1 MIAVL
6 AAIFPIVAI
15 LLLGKAVGKMGL
27 VSDEGWLGL
36 ESITYYVLFPALII
50 SKLAIADFD
59 GLDWRMPIVLIAA
72 QVLMAG
78 ASIWLGKFF
87 SQSGERIGVYVQSG
101 VRWNTFIAIALAQD
115 LMGEDGV
122 ILIAVA
128 AAAMVPTS
136 NLLSTIALSH
146 YSSGQTSAS
155 NLIRQIMINPLI
167 IASVIGLAI
176 NLLQI
181 SPTYSILNFMD
192 ILAGGAVA
200 TGLLASGAYVQL
212 RNASTSVAE
221 LLGWSMFRLL
231 GLPLTAGV
239 IAFTF
244 DVSPEMFLVV
254 LIATAVPTASNG
266 AILARKL
273 GGDAMLAANLIA
285 VQTILALVSFTGI
298 LWVAAAFGLT

>member
-1 MIAVL
+1 
-6 AAIFPIVAI
+6 
-15 LLLGKAVGKMGL
+15 
-27 VSDEGWLGL
+27 
-36 ESITYYVLFPALII
+36 
-50 SKLAIADFD
+50 
-59 GLDWRMPIVLIAA
+59 
-72 QVLMAG
+72 
-78 ASIWLGKFF
+78 
-87 SQSGERIGVYVQSG
+87 
-101 VRWNTFIAIALAQD
+101 
-115 LMGEDGV
+115 
-122 ILIAVA
+122 
-128 AAAMVPTS
+128 
-136 NLLSTIALSH
+136 
-146 YSSGQTSAS
+146 
-155 NLIRQIMINPLI
+155 LIRQIMINPLI

>member
-1 MIAVL
+1 
-6 AAIFPIVAI
+6 
-15 LLLGKAVGKMGL
+15 
-27 VSDEGWLGL
+27 
-36 ESITYYVLFPALII
+36 
-50 SKLAIADFD
+50 
-59 GLDWRMPIVLIAA
+59 
-72 QVLMAG
+72 MAG

-115 LMGEDGV
+115 LIGEDGV